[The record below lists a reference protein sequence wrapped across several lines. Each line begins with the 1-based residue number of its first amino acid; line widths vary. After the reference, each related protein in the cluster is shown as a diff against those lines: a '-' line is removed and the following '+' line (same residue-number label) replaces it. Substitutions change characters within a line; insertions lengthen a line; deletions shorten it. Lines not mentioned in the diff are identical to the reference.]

1 MPAEGSE
8 RRRSPERAATGDPHR
23 FQTFPSPPRNGEVRP
38 QSDHFGAGQITP
50 IFHVL
55 FSGQIVTAAKGG
67 LTSWQLAIV
76 WAIRG
81 KSRSISGVY
90 STGLPRIATNSWLV
104 IPR

>member
-67 LTSWQLAIV
+67 LTSWQLARLLYGLFV
-76 WAIRG
+76 GNHDRFPA
-81 KSRSISGVY
+81 
-90 STGLPRIATNSWLV
+90 STRPAYRVLRRIAGA
-104 IPR
+104 